1 MRVFTVYSSLEER
14 QNMVELLVNDT
25 VLRQNLTENYLKRF
39 PDFQKIEWRFIKKK
53 ANLQVTLISKLL
65 NQQFII

>member
-1 MRVFTVYSSLEER
+1 
-14 QNMVELLVNDT
+14 MVELLVNDT

-53 ANLQVTLISKLL
+53 ANLQVTLSLRLL
-65 NQQFII
+65 NQPEFFINQLILNAGLL